1 MAESPA
7 RPIRVL
13 QLIGGCRVGGLEKVA
28 LNLVS
33 RLRDEH
39 EFRVVAYD
47 DAEGP
52 MAARFAAAGSPVTL
66 LRRRSGVDLLYPFR
80 LAGLLR
86 REKIDVVHA
95 HNRTAFF
102 YGGLAA
108 ILAGGK
114 PVVFTAHD
122 RTFPQVPSK
131 PVQRFLGKRTRYA
144 VAVSDLGRRDLLSV
158 DGFEPERVVVVRNGV
173 DAQELASR
181 PERDEARRAIGLPA
195 DAEVVGTIARLH
207 PEKNL
212 TLAIR
217 AFASVLRERPRAMLV
232 IAGDG
237 PDRANLESAA
247 RAAGLGD
254 RAVFLGNR
262 DDVAR
267 VLAALDVFVL
277 SSDREGLPL
286 AVLEAMG
293 AERPVVATDVGAVSE
308 VVRDGENGWLV
319 PAGDERA
326 FEAALS
332 RTLSDPS
339 RAEAMGRRGGEIFRS
354 AYTLERM
361 ASGYGRVYRE
371 AMEGVV

>member
-1 MAESPA
+1 MPETSA

-13 QLIGGCRVGGLEKVA
+13 QLIGGCAVGGLEKVA
-28 LNLVS
+28 LNLVT
-33 RLRDEH
+33 RLSGDH
-39 EFRVVAYD
+39 EFRVVAFD
-47 DAEGP
+47 ETDGP
-52 MAARFAAAGSPVTL
+52 MAARFAAAGAPVTL
-66 LRRRSGVDLLYPFR
+66 LRRRRGVDLLYPFR
-80 LAGLLR
+80 LARFIR

-108 ILAGGK
+108 ALAGGK
-114 PVVFTAHD
+114 PLVFTAHD

-131 PVQRFLGKRTRYA
+131 PVQRFLGRRTRYA
-144 VAVSDLGRRDLLSV
+144 VAVSELGRRDLLSV
-158 DGFEPERVVVVRNGV
+158 DGFEPERVVIVRNGV
-173 DAQELASR
+173 DAEELRGR
-181 PERDEARRAIGLPA
+181 PLRDEARRALGLPE

-212 TLAIR
+212 AMLVR
-217 AFASVLRERPRAMLV
+217 AFAAVLRERPRALLV

-237 PDRANLESAA
+237 PDRAALDDAA
-247 RAAGLGD
+247 RAAGLGP
-254 RAVFLGNR
+254 RAVFLGRR
-262 DDVAR
+262 DDVGR
-267 VLAALDVFVL
+267 VLAAMDVFVL
-277 SSDREGLPL
+277 TSDREGLPL

-293 AERPVVATDVGAVSE
+293 AERPVVATDVGAVGE

-326 FEAALS
+326 VAAALS
-332 RTLSDPS
+332 RTLSDPR

-361 ASGYGRVYRE
+361 ASGYGRVYKE